1 MDIALLVPDSYP
13 PSAYLHAQAHL
24 AAHPLHTQAHPYTL
38 KAHPYTLKRILNTRT
53 TLHTQAR
60 PTHSPPYTAKRIP
73 THSPLY
79 THPLYTPY
87 K

>member
-1 MDIALLVPDSYP
+1 MYINTYLYTCIYICMGMALLVPDSYTL
-13 PSAYLHAQAHL
+13 SAYLHTQTHL

-38 KAHPYTLKRILNTRT
+38 NRILTHSPPYTLT

-73 THSPLY
+73 TH
-79 THPLYTPY
+79 
-87 K
+87 